1 MFFLS
6 NKKIQLNLK
15 VYNLRLKVIIGVV
28 MNMMYLRLHWFCLVF
43 LIALSIQAKAKKKV
57 TLCVKGSKRKTQTF
71 KGKIISKSKTRVK
84 LSTSYGV
91 LDIPVRDI
99 KKCSELPRL
108 ASPTLSP
115 HFQERRNIGRLSTNQ
130 NNQAFS
136 NIFSLSGGIRAKPN
150 SILKHFS
157 DVAPIALLEYEKRGL
172 LRPLTGAWS
181 ENLGVRAWFGY
192 SFFLS
197 TGSHNSAFRF
207 AEIGLGTSYEFLL
220 SKKFFFSPSVGV
232 GLSYAWVKANSN
244 NSEFYEPFV
253 RTGFFTGF
261 RVLREMRIG
270 LGFESNVFFEK
281 RLYLIPQLSAKIE
294 YLF

>member
-1 MFFLS
+1 
-6 NKKIQLNLK
+6 
-15 VYNLRLKVIIGVV
+15 
-28 MNMMYLRLHWFCLVF
+28 MYLRFHWFCLVC
-43 LIALSIQAKAKKKV
+43 LIVLPIEAKAKKKKV
-57 TLCVKGSKRKTQTF
+57 TLCVKGLKSQTQTF

-91 LDIPVRDI
+91 LNIPVSDI
-99 KKCSELPRL
+99 NKCSNRPP
-108 ASPTLSP
+108 APSTLSP
-115 HFQERRNIGRLSTNQ
+115 HFQERRNIGRLSTNH
-130 NNQAFS
+130 NNHAFS
-136 NIFSLSGGIRAKPN
+136 NIFSLSSGIRAKPN
-150 SILKHFS
+150 STLKSFS
-157 DVAPIALLEYEKRGL
+157 DFAPIALLEYEKREL
-172 LRPLTGAWS
+172 LRPFTQAWS
-181 ENLGVRAWFGY
+181 ENLGVRAWLGY

-197 TGSHNSAFRF
+197 AGSHHSAFRF
-207 AEIGLGTSYEFLL
+207 TEIGLGLSYEFFL

-232 GLSYAWVKANSN
+232 GMSYAWVKLNSN

-281 RLYLIPQLSAKIE
+281 KVYLAPQLSAKID